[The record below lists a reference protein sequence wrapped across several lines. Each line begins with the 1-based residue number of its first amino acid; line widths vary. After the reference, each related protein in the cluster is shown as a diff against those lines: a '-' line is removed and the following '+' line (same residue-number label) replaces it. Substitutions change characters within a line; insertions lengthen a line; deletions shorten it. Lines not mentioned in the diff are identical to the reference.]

1 MRYTYTYTHST
12 MLKCQGDE
20 WFRPVND
27 ARGLTVGK
35 IVKHKH
41 AHRVMLFQRDYE
53 MKMWVGCGSEGR
65 REREREQEEVQVRH
79 RHCLGESEE
88 GRV

>member
-1 MRYTYTYTHST
+1 M
-12 MLKCQGDE
+12 MKCQRDE
-20 WFRPVND
+20 WFRPGND
-27 ARGLTVGK
+27 ARGLTEGK
-35 IVKHKH
+35 IVKHIH
-41 AHRVMLFQRDYE
+41 AHRVMLCQRDCE
-53 MKMWVGCGSEGR
+53 MKMWVGSGSEGR